1 MMRKGLVTLILI
13 LAIGS
18 TCVSVAS
25 ADEFPILDKQV
36 DIRQAHLRWTS
47 TIQETSM
54 EAVIAYI
61 DEISNGTEGA
71 SELESLRDEFHAQ
84 TETIGSLTTHVA
96 LNNAL
101 RQLRQITTDFRVETR
116 KQMNEHNGRYLE
128 LANRVKTALEENK
141 NELDNL
147 KDTYWEERKDN
158 ALAIFD
164 TRVERAQNVLN
175 TLRDKGYDTSEAQGK
190 LDEITAKRSEL
201 EDTFDAKDNLA
212 IAQVHRDIFE
222 LSKEL
227 ARIVR
232 DLQVEIPREVRVRH
246 WIHVGERVV
255 DRTATII
262 SELDRLGIDV
272 TELREI
278 HAQAETDL
286 EKAKEAFD
294 ASDLEGAID
303 ALKDLK
309 TDLIELRDAYEE
321 LVFGGALS
329 EDLKA
334 TVESTSAVLGDT
346 IEEMGADI

>member
-1 MMRKGLVTLILI
+1 MKKGLTTLVLI
-13 LAIGS
+13 LALVS
-18 TCVSVAS
+18 TCVSVVS
-25 ADEFPILDKQV
+25 AEEFPILDKQV
-36 DIRQAHLRWTS
+36 EIRQAHLRWT
-47 TIQETSM
+47 TAIQETSM
-54 EAVIAYI
+54 EVVIAYI
-61 DEISNGTEGA
+61 DEISNGTEG
-71 SELESLRDEFHAQ
+71 STELESLLEEFQAQ
-84 TETIGSLTTHVA
+84 TETIETLTTHVA

-128 LANRVKTALEENK
+128 LANRIKTALGENK
-141 NELDNL
+141 DELDNL
-147 KDTYWEERKDN
+147 EDTYWEKRKDN
-158 ALAIFD
+158 ALEIFD
-164 TRVERAQNVLN
+164 IRVERAQNVLD
-175 TLRDKGYDTSEAQGK
+175 TLQAKDYDTREAQAK
-190 LDEITAKRSEL
+190 LDEIKAKRSEL
-201 EDTFDAKDNLA
+201 VDAFDKKDNLA

-246 WIHVGERVV
+246 WINVGERIV

-278 HAQAETDL
+278 HAQAEADL

-294 ASDLEGAID
+294 AGDLEGAID

-309 TDLIELRDAYEE
+309 TDLIELREAYEE
-321 LVFGGALS
+321 LVFGGELS
-329 EDLKA
+329 GDIKA
-334 TVESTSAVLGDT
+334 TVASTSAVLSDT
-346 IEEMGADI
+346 IEEMEADI